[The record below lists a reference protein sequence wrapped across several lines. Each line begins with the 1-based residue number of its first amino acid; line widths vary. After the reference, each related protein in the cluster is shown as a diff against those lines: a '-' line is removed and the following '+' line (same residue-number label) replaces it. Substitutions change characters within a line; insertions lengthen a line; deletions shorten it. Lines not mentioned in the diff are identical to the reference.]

1 MPDHQYSQYKAM
13 LAITKA
19 SLIAQ
24 FRSPSALVFGFLFP
38 LFFILIFGSGGGG
51 IPGVTIALDKD
62 SDTANTVYYGIKQVP
77 NINIREYDNT
87 DEGNAK
93 KLDDLLK
100 GRITAILNIQP
111 AKNDSSTKYEI
122 EINSSKASQ
131 ERVGLLQV
139 MLNGVISR
147 IDKITNKNATTAATV
162 NMTPPIGDRVYKRI
176 DFILP
181 GQLGFSLLSAG
192 LFGISFLFFSLRET
206 LVLKRFNATPLNRPF
221 IIIGEALARVIFQF
235 VILSIIILIG
245 KFAFGFT
252 LIHGLTTFLEMMVI
266 SFIGLF
272 VFMGFGFVIS
282 GVSKNINAVPAIT
295 NAIGFPQFM
304 LSGTFFPYESLP
316 KFLHPIAKALPLT
329 HLNDAL
335 RKISFEGLHL
345 SDCWMQLGILGIWG
359 VVVYVIAI
367 KVFRWE

>member
-1 MPDHQYSQYKAM
+1 MPDRQYSQLKAM

-38 LFFILIFGSGGGG
+38 LFFILIFGIGGGG
-51 IPGVTIALDKD
+51 IPGVTIALDKN
-62 SDTANTVYYGIKQVP
+62 SDTANKVYYGIKQVP
-77 NINIREYDNT
+77 NINIRQYDNT
-87 DEGNAK
+87 EEGNAK

-111 AKNDSSTKYEI
+111 AKSDSSTKYEI

-139 MLNGVISR
+139 MLNGV
-147 IDKITNKNATTAATV
+147 
-162 NMTPPIGDRVYKRI
+162 
-176 DFILP
+176 
-181 GQLGFSLLSAG
+181 
-192 LFGISFLFFSLRET
+192 
-206 LVLKRFNATPLNRPF
+206 
-221 IIIGEALARVIFQF
+221 ALAKVIFQF

-252 LIHGLTTFLEMMVI
+252 LIHGFTTFLEMMFI

-345 SDCWMQLGILGIWG
+345 SDCWKQLGILGIWG
-359 VVVYVIAI
+359 VVVYIIAI

>member
-1 MPDHQYSQYKAM
+1 MNNTNYSQLRAM

-19 SLIAQ
+19 SLTAQ
-24 FRSPSALVFGFLFP
+24 FRSPSALIFGFLFP

-51 IPGVTIALDKD
+51 VPGVAVAIDRNA
-62 SDTANTVYYGIKQVP
+62 DTSNAVYAAVKQVS
-77 NINIREYDNT
+77 NINIRQYADNAAG
-87 DEGNAK
+87 DAK
-93 KLDDLLK
+93 KQDDLLK
-100 GRITAILNIQP
+100 GRITAILNIEP
-111 AKNDSSTKYEI
+111 DKTDSSRKYL
-122 EINSSKASQ
+122 INISSSKASQ
-131 ERVGLLQV
+131 ERLGLLEFI
-139 MLNGVISR
+139 LSGVISR
-147 IDKITNKNATTAATV
+147 VDKFKNQNLPTIAAIKRL
-162 NMTPPIGDRVYKRI
+162 PPVGERVYKRI

-206 LVLKRFNATPLNRPF
+206 LVLKRFNATPLSRSY

-235 VILSIIILIG
+235 VILSAIILIG
-245 KFAFGFT
+245 KFGFGFT
-252 LIHGLTTFLEMMVI
+252 LIHGFTTFLEMMLI

-272 VFMGFGFVIS
+272 VFMGFGFIIS
-282 GVSKNINAVPAIT
+282 GISKNINVVPAIT

-304 LSGTFFPYESLP
+304 LSGTFFPYEGLP
-316 KFLHPIAKALPLT
+316 KFLHPVSKALPLT

-345 SDCWMQLGILGIWG
+345 TDCWKQLGILGIWG
-359 VVVYVIAI
+359 IIIYIIAV